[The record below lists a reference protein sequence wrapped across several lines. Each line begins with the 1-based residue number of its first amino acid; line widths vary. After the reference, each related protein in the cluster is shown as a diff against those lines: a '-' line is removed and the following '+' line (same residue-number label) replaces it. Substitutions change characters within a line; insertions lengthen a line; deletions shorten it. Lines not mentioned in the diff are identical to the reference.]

1 MAVPKP
7 TRRILVRLAGGSGQ
21 RSSAGPAG
29 DYAGLDDP
37 DRMAVY
43 YTALLVN
50 AAWAIA
56 QAQRRAAAPAPAPAP
71 AGLGRDE
78 G

>member
-1 MAVPKP
+1 MGAGGGHP
-7 TRRILVRLAGGSGQ
+7 RARLA
-21 RSSAGPAG
+21 
-29 DYAGLDDP
+29 DHAGLDDP